1 MSVCDA
7 AYSFKRRNMLR
18 ESRFQGNTIMHV
30 QHRSLL
36 PLLSAVFLPL
46 AFISFTGIGSAMADD
61 SFLGNWVIS
70 KAVVAP
76 WADPASKP
84 SDAEMKSLMGKAVTF
99 KKSQIAG
106 PDVLACSGPTYELS
120 TGGAD
125 MLFQGAL
132 TQKTDGSEQD
142 PAKPAADLGFHGSA
156 IKTLQTGCE
165 NEIDYHFVDDATLE
179 FGLNDYVYTMT
190 RQGN

>member
-1 MSVCDA
+1 MHIQHH
-7 AYSFKRRNMLR
+7 
-18 ESRFQGNTIMHV
+18 SRPY
-30 QHRSLL
+30 LL
-36 PLLSAVFLPL
+36 PTAFLLL
-46 AFISFTGIGSAMADD
+46 AFVSFTGIRSAMADD
-61 SFLGNWVIS
+61 SFLGNWVIA

-76 WADPASKP
+76 WADPGSKP
-84 SDAEMKSLMGKAVTF
+84 SDAEMKSLMGKTVTF
-99 KKSQIAG
+99 KKGQIAG
-106 PDVLACSGPTYELS
+106 PGILACSGPTYELN

-132 TQKTDGSEQD
+132 TQKPDGSEQD
-142 PAKPAADLGFHGSA
+142 PSKPAADLGFHGSA
-156 IKTLQTGCE
+156 IETLQTGCE